1 MLLPL
6 YLVRLAASAFAAVQ
20 LVIFSPPPLAY
31 PAHAQIGYDES
42 RGILRPCP
50 ADKNCVSSSFSEPPN
65 RYMSRLAVGQDSD
78 DAFLRAVRDLSS
90 WSSSVGN
97 GNGGFSFSLARA
109 DPIGRYIHLTTPGTS
124 PGSLDDVELLF
135 APDSSTVG
143 VRCEAQVT
151 LPPPPFCL
159 ERNCINGNLDQRRR
173 VEAVARVLGLPPSDQ
188 VQMQRGARWTPIFFN
203 ADRVPGFNDDD
214 DETMRG
220 TKVVFVRHW
229 YGRLA
234 KQTR

>member
-1 MLLPL
+1 MVI
-6 YLVRLAASAFAAVQ
+6 VRRQRQRRLQFFACTGR
-20 LVIFSPPPLAY
+20 P
-31 PAHAQIGYDES
+31 HRQIHSLDHT
-42 RGILRPCP
+42 RNVPGI
-50 ADKNCVSSSFSEPPN
+50 
-65 RYMSRLAVGQDSD
+65 
-78 DAFLRAVRDLSS
+78 
-90 WSSSVGN
+90 
-97 GNGGFSFSLARA
+97 
-109 DPIGRYIHLTTPGTS
+109 
-124 PGSLDDVELLF
+124 LDDVELLF